1 MKLKIYHILI
11 ILCLLPIVSFSQSD
25 KQKALEAERIQLQKE
40 ITQINSLLFSNKK
53 KEKSVLNMVEDLN
66 YKIRV
71 RQNLI
76 KITNEQANLLTREIN
91 DNQNQ
96 ISTLR
101 SQLKQLKEDYAG
113 MIVTSY
119 KSKSQQSRIMFLLS
133 SDDFRQAYKRL
144 QYIQQYADYQK
155 QQGIAIK
162 EKTETLQALNITL
175 LKQKEDKQKLIEENR
190 KAKADLEADLKSQNS
205 LMASI
210 KTELKQFASQIKTK
224 QQEIDRIDAEIKKLI
239 REAIASSN
247 KAAGNATNTGK
258 FVLTPAAKK
267 LASNFLAN
275 KGKLPWPVERGVIK
289 MRYGKQRSLIDNT
302 VTIKSNGIRIA
313 TEQNAIVKAV
323 FEGEVFAV
331 QLAKRSN
338 PSVYVKHGNYL
349 SIYTNLSKVFVKKGD
364 MVSTGQSIGE
374 VFTDLSGE
382 TMLRFSIF
390 KEDQTENP
398 ELWLAK

>member
-1 MKLKIYHILI
+1 MIVKVYRILVVV
-11 ILCLLPIVSFSQSD
+11 LLFQAFVFGQSD
-25 KQKALEAERIQLQKE
+25 KQKALETQRIQLQKE

-96 ISTLR
+96 ISNLR
-101 SQLKQLKEDYAG
+101 EQLKQLKEDYAG
-113 MIVTSY
+113 MIVKSY

-133 SDDFRQAYKRL
+133 SDDFKQAYKRL

-155 QQGIAIK
+155 QQGEAIK
-162 EKTETLQALNITL
+162 QKTETLQVLNITL
-175 LKQKEDKQKLIEENR
+175 SKQKEDKQKLIEENR
-190 KAKADLEADLKSQNS
+190 KAKADLESDLKSQNT

-210 KTELKQFASQIKTK
+210 KTELKQFATQIKTK

-247 KAAGNATNTGK
+247 KASGNTTNTGK
-258 FVLTPAAKK
+258 FVLTPAGKA
-267 LASNFLAN
+267 LAANFVAN

-289 MRYGKQRSLIDNT
+289 MRYGTQRSLIDNT

-313 TEQNAIVKAV
+313 TEQNAQVKAV

-331 QLAKRSN
+331 QLIKFSN
-338 PSVYVKHGNYL
+338 PSVYIKHGNYI
-349 SIYTNLSKVFVKKGD
+349 SIYTNLSKVLVKKGD
-364 MVSTGQSIGE
+364 KVFTGQDIGE
-374 VFTDLSGE
+374 VFTDINGE
-382 TMLRFSIF
+382 TMLRFSIY

-398 ELWLAK
+398 EVWLAK

>member
-1 MKLKIYHILI
+1 MIVKVYRIL
-11 ILCLLPIVSFSQSD
+11 LVVLLFQTFVFGQSD
-25 KQKALEAERIQLQKE
+25 KQKALETQRIQLQKE

-96 ISTLR
+96 ISNLR
-101 SQLKQLKEDYAG
+101 EQLKQLKEDYAG
-113 MIVTSY
+113 MIVKSY

-133 SDDFRQAYKRL
+133 SDDFKQAYKRL

-155 QQGIAIK
+155 QQGEAIK
-162 EKTETLQALNITL
+162 QKTETLQVLNITL
-175 LKQKEDKQKLIEENR
+175 SKQKEDKQKLIEENR
-190 KAKADLEADLKSQNS
+190 KAKADLESDLKSQNT

-210 KTELKQFASQIKTK
+210 KSELKQFATQIKTK

-247 KAAGNATNTGK
+247 KASGNTTNTGK
-258 FVLTPAAKK
+258 FVLTPAGKA
-267 LASNFLAN
+267 LAANFVAN

-289 MRYGKQRSLIDNT
+289 MRYGTQRSLIDNT

-313 TEQNAIVKAV
+313 TEQNAQVKAV

-331 QLAKRSN
+331 QLIKFSN
-338 PSVYVKHGNYL
+338 PSVYIKHGNYI
-349 SIYTNLSKVFVKKGD
+349 SVYTNLSKVLVKKGD
-364 MVSTGQSIGE
+364 KVSTGQAIGE
-374 VFTDLSGE
+374 VFTDINGE
-382 TMLRFSIF
+382 TMLRFSIY

-398 ELWLAK
+398 EVWLAK

>member
-1 MKLKIYHILI
+1 MKLKIFYILL
-11 ILCLLPIVSFSQSD
+11 ILCLQPIVSFSQSD

-66 YKIRV
+66 YKVRV

-96 ISTLR
+96 ISSLR

-113 MIVTSY
+113 MIVKSY

-175 LKQKEDKQKLIEENR
+175 SKQKEDKQKLIEENR

-210 KTELKQFASQIKTK
+210 KTELKQFASQIRTK

-267 LASNFLAN
+267 LAANFVAN

-289 MRYGKQRSLIDNT
+289 MRYGTQRSLIDNT

-313 TEQNAIVKAV
+313 TEQNAVVKAV

-338 PSVYVKHGNYL
+338 PSVYVKHGNYI

>member
-1 MKLKIYHILI
+1 MKLKIFYILL
-11 ILCLLPIVSFSQSD
+11 ILCLQPIVSFSQSD

-66 YKIRV
+66 YKVRV

-96 ISTLR
+96 ISSLR

-113 MIVTSY
+113 MIVKSY

-155 QQGIAIK
+155 QQGVAIK

-175 LKQKEDKQKLIEENR
+175 SKQKEDKQKLIEENR

-210 KTELKQFASQIKTK
+210 KTELKQFASQIRTK

-267 LASNFLAN
+267 LAANFVAN

-289 MRYGKQRSLIDNT
+289 MRYGTQRSLIDNT

-313 TEQNAIVKAV
+313 TEQNAVVKAV

-338 PSVYVKHGNYL
+338 PSVYVKHGNYI

>member
-1 MKLKIYHILI
+1 MIVKVYRILVVV
-11 ILCLLPIVSFSQSD
+11 LLFQTFVFGQSD
-25 KQKALEAERIQLQKE
+25 KQKALETQRIQLQKE

-96 ISTLR
+96 ISNLR
-101 SQLKQLKEDYAG
+101 EQLKQLKEDYAG
-113 MIVTSY
+113 MIVKSY

-133 SDDFRQAYKRL
+133 SDDFKQAYKRL

-155 QQGIAIK
+155 QQGEAIK
-162 EKTETLQALNITL
+162 QKTETLQVLNLTL
-175 LKQKEDKQKLIEENR
+175 SKQKEDKQKLIEENR
-190 KAKADLEADLKSQNS
+190 KAKADLESDLKSQNT

-210 KTELKQFASQIKTK
+210 KSELKQFATQIKTK

-247 KAAGNATNTGK
+247 KASGNTTNTGK
-258 FVLTPAAKK
+258 FVLTPAGKA
-267 LASNFLAN
+267 LAANFVAN

-289 MRYGKQRSLIDNT
+289 MRYGTQRSLIDNT

-313 TEQNAIVKAV
+313 TEQNAQVKAV

-331 QLAKRSN
+331 QLIKFSN
-338 PSVYVKHGNYL
+338 PSVYIKHGNYI
-349 SIYTNLSKVFVKKGD
+349 SIYTNLSKVLVKKGD
-364 MVSTGQSIGE
+364 KVFTGQNIGE
-374 VFTDLSGE
+374 VFTDINGE
-382 TMLRFSIF
+382 TMLRFSIY

-398 ELWLAK
+398 EVWLAK

>member
-1 MKLKIYHILI
+1 MKMKLYHILVVA
-11 ILCLLPIVSFSQSD
+11 LLFQSFIFGQSE
-25 KQKALEAERIQLQKE
+25 KQKALEAQRIQLQKE

-96 ISTLR
+96 ISNLR
-101 SQLKQLKEDYAG
+101 EQLKQLKEDYAG
-113 MIVTSY
+113 MIVKSY

-133 SDDFRQAYKRL
+133 SDDFKQAYKRL

-155 QQGIAIK
+155 QQGEAIK

-175 LKQKEDKQKLIEENR
+175 SKQKEDKQKLIEENR
-190 KAKADLEADLKSQNS
+190 KAKADLEADLKSQNT

-210 KTELKQFASQIKTK
+210 KTELKQFATQIKTK

-247 KAAGNATNTGK
+247 KASGNTSNTGK
-258 FVLTPAAKK
+258 FVLTPAGKA
-267 LASNFLAN
+267 LAANFVAN

-289 MRYGKQRSLIDNT
+289 MRYGTQRSLIDNT

-313 TEQNAIVKAV
+313 TEQNAKVKAV

-331 QLAKRSN
+331 QLIKFSN
-338 PSVYVKHGNYL
+338 PSVYIKHGNYI
-349 SIYTNLSKVFVKKGD
+349 SVYTNLSKVLVKKGD
-364 MVSTGQSIGE
+364 KVSTGQAIGE
-374 VFTDLSGE
+374 VFTDNNGE

-398 ELWLAK
+398 EVWLAK